1 LIPYFGC
8 TLLYNSFSLQVN
20 IVILSYLTNVLID
33 ALGEDANEGCL
44 TQLFIEL
51 FTQSDGLFGF
61 CQSFPMVRMFIAP
74 PNVRMRPVWYS
85 KLRPTIIRVLHQFL
99 RSRPPNLQIL
109 DDFAGD
115 IDRDGIHYSILSGIN
130 FVKSLVDQST
140 ELVKVAP
147 PDPSARYQ
155 LLTDLLCD
163 FRHAEYV
170 ANMFHLVIY

>member
-1 LIPYFGC
+1 
-8 TLLYNSFSLQVN
+8 
-20 IVILSYLTNVLID
+20 
-33 ALGEDANEGCL
+33 
-44 TQLFIEL
+44 
-51 FTQSDGLFGF
+51 
-61 CQSFPMVRMFIAP
+61 MVRMFIAP

-140 ELVKVAP
+140 KLVKVAP

-155 LLTDLLCD
+155 FLTDLFCD
-163 FRHAEYV
+163 F
-170 ANMFHLVIY
+170 